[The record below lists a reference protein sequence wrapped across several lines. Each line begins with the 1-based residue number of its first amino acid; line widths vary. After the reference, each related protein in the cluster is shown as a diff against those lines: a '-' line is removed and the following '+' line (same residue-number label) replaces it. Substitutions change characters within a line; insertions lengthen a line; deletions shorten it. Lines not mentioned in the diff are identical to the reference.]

1 MKDLK
6 LALTYDDVLLKPQKS
21 SIKSRKD
28 VSLKTN
34 LTKNIILNIPLISAN
49 MDTVTESAMAIAM
62 ARKGG
67 IGIIHR
73 FMTIQEQV
81 NEVFNVKR
89 AESIFVDNPY
99 TLTKEKTVLDAKE
112 FMKTKGISGILI
124 VDSKGKLEGICTSR
138 DIIFEREL
146 KKPIEEIMTKNS
158 NLITAKFGISPEEAR
173 EVLHKNRIE
182 KLPIIDENGFV
193 TGLITSSDIK
203 KTEKNPNACKDKKG
217 RLRVGAAVGVKE
229 DFLQRT
235 EALIRANCDVIVIDI
250 AHGHSDLAINAVKSI
265 KKRYDINV
273 IGGNIA
279 TEKGAKDL
287 IEAGCDAVKIGIG
300 PGSICTTRMVTGCGV
315 PQLSAILNVSKIAN
329 KKGIP
334 AIADGGIRGSND
346 IVKAL
351 AAGASSVMMGSMLAG
366 TEESPGIT
374 LTRED
379 GKYKVIRGMASFG
392 AALGRES
399 RENNK
404 DVSKDKEFEDVT
416 PEGVEALV
424 RYKGNVSEVIN
435 KLIGGLRSGLSYNG
449 AHNLQE
455 LQKNAE
461 FIRITNSSLAES
473 SSHDVKKY

>member
-34 LTKNIILNIPLISAN
+34 LTKNITLNIPLISAN
-49 MDTVTESAMAIAM
+49 MDTVTESAMAIQM

-81 NEVFNVKR
+81 NEVFKVKR

-124 VDSKGKLEGICTSR
+124 VDPKGKLEGICTSR

-146 KKPIEEIMTKNS
+146 KKPISEIMTKNS
-158 NLITAKFGISPEEAR
+158 NLITAKFGISPGEAR
-173 EVLHKNRIE
+173 EILHKNRIE
-182 KLPIIDENGFV
+182 KLPIIDENGFL

-203 KTEKNPNACKDKKG
+203 KIERHPYACKDKKG
-217 RLRVGAAVGVKE
+217 RLRVGAAIGVKD
-229 DFLQRT
+229 DFLERT

-250 AHGHSDLAINAVKSI
+250 AHGHSDLAINTVKSI
-265 KKRYDINV
+265 KKRYDVNV

-279 TEKGAKDL
+279 TERGAKDL

-315 PQLSAILNVSKIAN
+315 PQLYAILDVSKIAN

-351 AAGASSVMMGSMLAG
+351 AAGASSVMMGSIIAG

-392 AALGRES
+392 AAIGRES

-404 DVSKDKEFEDVT
+404 DVSKDKEFEDIT

-424 RYKGNVSEVIN
+424 RYKGNVSEVLN

-461 FIRITNSSLAES
+461 FIRITNSSLLENKP
-473 SSHDVKKY
+473 HDVKKY

>member
-6 LALTYDDVLLKPQKS
+6 LGLTFDDVLLTPQKS
-21 SIKSRKD
+21 SINSRKD
-28 VSLKTN
+28 VSLKTK
-34 LTKNIILNIPLISAN
+34 LTKNITLNIPLISAN
-49 MDTVTESAMAIAM
+49 MDTVTESTMAIAM

-81 NEVFNVKR
+81 GEVFKVKR
-89 AESIFVDNPY
+89 AESILVDNPY
-99 TLTKEKTVLDAKE
+99 TLTKEKTVLDAKN
-112 FMKTKGISGILI
+112 FMLQKGISGILI
-124 VDSKGKLEGICTSR
+124 VDEKGKLEGICTSR
-138 DIIFEREL
+138 DIIFEGDL
-146 KKPIEEIMTKNS
+146 KKPIQEIMTKNS
-158 NLITAKFGISPEEAR
+158 DLITAKFGISPIEAK
-173 EVLHKNRIE
+173 EILHKNRIE

-229 DFLQRT
+229 DFLERT
-235 EALIRANCDVIVIDI
+235 EALIRANCDVIIIDI

-265 KKRYDINV
+265 KKRYDVNV

-287 IEAGCDAVKIGIG
+287 IEAGCDAIKIGVG

-329 KKGIP
+329 KKDIP

-346 IVKAL
+346 ITKAL
-351 AAGASSVMMGSMLAG
+351 AAGASSVMMGSVLAG

-374 LTRED
+374 FTRED

-404 DVSKDKEFEDVT
+404 DVSKDKEFEDIT

-424 RYKGNVSEVIN
+424 RYKGHVSEVIN

-449 AHNLQE
+449 AHNLKE
-455 LQKNAE
+455 LRNNAE
-461 FIRITNSSLAES
+461 FIRITNSSLIES
-473 SSHDVKKY
+473 NSHDVKKY